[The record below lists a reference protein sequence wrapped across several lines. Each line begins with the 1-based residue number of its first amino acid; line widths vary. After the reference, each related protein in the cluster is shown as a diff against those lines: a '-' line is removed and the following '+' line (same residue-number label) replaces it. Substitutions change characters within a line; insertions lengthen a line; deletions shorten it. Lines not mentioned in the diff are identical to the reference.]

1 MAKII
6 EWQSTPTYSIPLD
19 SAMLCVNCNTIS
31 NSLPHRCSVC
41 GSQSILRL
49 LTILDPEPDPPA
61 AGRVLPS
68 LAYTRA
74 VSA

>member
-6 EWQSTPTYSIPLD
+6 AWQSTPTYSIPLE
-19 SAMLCVNCNTIS
+19 SAILCVNCNTIS

-41 GSQSILRL
+41 GSQSVLRL

-61 AGRVLPS
+61 ASGVLLS
-68 LAYTRA
+68 FAYTRA